1 MLALHPIIIIPRP
14 VTPVITFPRP
24 ELFEDL
30 DLDVGG
36 FAALLGTAFEKL
48 FKGIDVVPVA
58 VGEGRERSVPDQINE
73 FRAAEGEAQ
82 DVGGS

>member
-1 MLALHPIIIIPRP
+1 MIISMLGP
-14 VTPVITFPRP
+14 VTPVTSFPRP
-24 ELFEDL
+24 EFFEDL

-48 FKGIDVVPVA
+48 FKIINVLPIA

>member
-1 MLALHPIIIIPRP
+1 MGSP
-14 VTPVITFPRP
+14 VLVAVAFPRP
-24 ELFEDL
+24 ISREDF
-30 DLDVGG
+30 DLKVGSS
-36 FAALLGTAFEKL
+36 AALLATVLEEL
-48 FKGIDVVPVA
+48 FKVIDVLAVA